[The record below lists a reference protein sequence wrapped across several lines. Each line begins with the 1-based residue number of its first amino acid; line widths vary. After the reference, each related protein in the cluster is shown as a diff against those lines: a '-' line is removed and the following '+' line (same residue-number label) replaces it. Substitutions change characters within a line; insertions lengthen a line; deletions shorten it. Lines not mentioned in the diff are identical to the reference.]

1 MQHAQQHD
9 EPLDVEEFDAAA
21 TRPNLLCGL
30 PYNLATIIGAAG
42 VGFVMLW
49 DTGHQIN
56 DLIADAVVVI
66 ALLMVGSAAR
76 VMLRLDY
83 HGWGNFLAWLQLDFW
98 CLDTREHGGARLAT
112 LPLRSPYRVTEV
124 RYAY

>member
-1 MQHAQQHD
+1 MQPSQPHD

-21 TRPNLLCGL
+21 CRPDLLCGL
-30 PYNLATIIGAAG
+30 PYNLAVIISAAG

-49 DTGHQIN
+49 DTGDQVN

-66 ALLMVGSAAR
+66 ALLMVGSTAR
-76 VMLRLDY
+76 IMLRLDY
-83 HGWGNFLAWLQLDFW
+83 HGWGNFLAWIRLDFC

-112 LPLRSPYRVTEV
+112 LPLRSAYRMTEV
-124 RYAY
+124 DDVR